1 MNTVTVELQIPDD
14 LPFDLFVT
22 AIEGGINYWF
32 DVRAYRWMDDH
43 KNDNLFGFYAKGYTW
58 EDTHLE
64 REMKMIDRETML
76 KGIGLILSLSDEEL
90 SLHGKY
96 RDRIRNCVAAG
107 GVDKV
112 PDYDADDADHVVQV
126 GMFGKVIYG

>member
-1 MNTVTVELQIPDD
+1 
-14 LPFDLFVT
+14 
-22 AIEGGINYWF
+22 
-32 DVRAYRWMDDH
+32 
-43 KNDNLFGFYAKGYTW
+43 
-58 EDTHLE
+58 
-64 REMKMIDRETML
+64 MKMIDRETML